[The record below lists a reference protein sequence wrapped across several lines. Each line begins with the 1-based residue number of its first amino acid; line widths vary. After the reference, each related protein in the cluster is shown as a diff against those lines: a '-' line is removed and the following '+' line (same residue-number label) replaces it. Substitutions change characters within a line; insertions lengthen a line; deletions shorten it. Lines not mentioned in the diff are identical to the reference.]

1 MNCQYSEIKIMIHFY
16 NGRIMSTPE
25 HKEKKRA
32 YDERWRRNRG
42 MRPFSLCRSE
52 HTERI
57 HRPEVRDKARRTVL
71 SKRDKHEAALV
82 WSLRSPNGAVYHFR
96 NLACFIREHCE
107 LFTPEQLRPV
117 NRLGRTRIESSLS
130 LLSPRRKHC
139 ARSAHGW
146 MWHIDG
152 KEPESYLGILPY

>member
-16 NGRIMSTPE
+16 NGRMMSTPE

-117 NRLGRTRIESSLS
+117 NRLGRNGDTHTA
-130 LLSPRRKHC
+130 PPP
-139 ARSAHGW
+139 HG
-146 MWHIDG
+146 
-152 KEPESYLGILPY
+152 